1 MSFYLMDIL
10 RYLFWIFLAV
20 IAYVYLGYPLLI
32 FLLSKI
38 FSKEVRKAP
47 IEPSVSILIS
57 AYNEAGQIGK
67 TLENK
72 LGLDY
77 PAGKVEILVIS
88 DGSTDGTEEVVR
100 RYSERGVRLYRQ
112 EPRAGKTAALNFAVP
127 QATGEILVFSDANS
141 IYEREAL
148 RKLVKNFSDPKVG
161 YVTGKMIYANPDGTV
176 SGEGCSTYMKYE
188 NLIRRCE
195 TRVGSIVG
203 VDGGIDAA
211 RKSLYQ
217 SMRPDLL
224 PDFVLPLRVVEQ
236 GYRVVYEPEAILRE
250 EALASSSDEYRMRV
264 RVSLRA
270 FWALHEMKQLLN
282 IFAHGFY
289 SIQLVSHKILRYLA
303 FVFLGLVYLFNLGL
317 LTAGPLYQALF
328 AIQTLFYLC
337 SALGYYTQRRGKG
350 SRLLS
355 VPFYFILV
363 NLACAHAFLKF
374 LRGTR
379 QAVWSPRTG

>member
-1 MSFYLMDIL
+1 MDIL

-20 IAYVYLGYPLLI
+20 IAYVYIGYPLLV

-47 IEPSVSILIS
+47 FEPTVSILIS
-57 AYNEAGQIGK
+57 AYNEAEHIGI

-72 LGLDY
+72 LALDY
-77 PAGKVEILVIS
+77 PGDKMEILVIS
-88 DGSTDGTEEVVR
+88 DGSTDGTDDVVGQ
-100 RYSERGVRLYRQ
+100 YSERGVRFFRE
-112 EPRAGKTAALNFAVP
+112 EPRRGKTAALNFAVP

-141 IYEREAL
+141 IYERGAV
-148 RKLVKNFSDPKVG
+148 RNLVKNFSDPKVG

-188 NLIRRCE
+188 NFIRRCE

-203 VDGGIDAA
+203 VDGGIDAV
-211 RKSLYQ
+211 RRSLYQ
-217 SMRPDLL
+217 PMRPDLL

-236 GYRVVYEPEAILRE
+236 GFRVVYEPEAILRE
-250 EALASSSDEYRMRV
+250 EALASSADEYRMRV

-282 IFAHGFY
+282 VFAHGFY
-289 SIQLVSHKILRYLA
+289 SIQLGSHKILRYLA
-303 FVFLGLVYLFNLGL
+303 FVFVGIVYMLNLGL
-317 LTAGPLYQALF
+317 LVDGPLYQALF
-328 AIQTLFYLC
+328 ALQTLFYIC

-350 SRLLS
+350 PRLLG

-363 NLACAHAFLKF
+363 NVASAHAFLKF
-374 LRGTR
+374 LKGTR